1 MSKEFRVVDCRTSDI
16 DPAEVLVIAYTAE
29 QAARLAIG
37 EELVRNGGR
46 GHLRVRVYFRTE
58 NQTLTMVRLFAKAKD
73 RETGGQNGQKA

>member
-16 DPAEVLVIAYTAE
+16 DPVEVLVTAYTAE

-46 GHLRVRVYFRTE
+46 GDLRVRVYFRTE
-58 NQTLTMVRLFAKAKD
+58 NQTLTMVRLFAKA
-73 RETGGQNGQKA
+73 R